1 MDYQEQENQTGVR
14 FNWNIWPSTKLE
26 ATRVEIPLGCLFT
39 PLKESSKLQLV
50 EYEPIRCRAS
60 GCILNPYCPVDFRS
74 KVWTCPFSL
83 QRNPFPP
90 HYAEHISETVLPAE
104 LMYPSVEYILPGIPA
119 NNVSPPVFI
128 FVIDTCL
135 IEAELS
141 ELRDSIQQAVS
152 LMPSDALVGLITY
165 GTVCCVH
172 ELGFTECPKSYVFR
186 GTKDVTSQ
194 QLQLQLGLT
203 SRGDPRNQMSE
214 GSSRRFLLPVSECE
228 YSLMNIL
235 DDLQPDS
242 WPIPADTRP
251 QRCTGVA
258 LAVAT
263 GLMEACCIQQ
273 SGRIMLFVGGVC
285 TVGPGTVVSL
295 PLAESIRHHLDL
307 QKNSSSAKHVQKAL
321 KFYSSL
327 AQRAVQNG
335 HAVDILACSLDQVGL
350 HEMRV
355 LCDRSGGHMVMSDSF
370 SMNIFRDSFK
380 KMFEPD
386 ASGYIKQAFNG
397 RVEILCSKDV
407 KVSGAIGACT
417 STGKKGAQV
426 GDTMIGES
434 NTCEW
439 SFGAMD
445 KNTTVA
451 FYFEVVAQ
459 GVNQIPPGKQSFIQ
473 FQTLYNHPSG
483 RKRLRVTT
491 VSYRYSEPNILDLA
505 PGFDQE
511 SAAVLMARLAVSKTE
526 SEDGLDVLRWLDR
539 KLIRLVSR
547 FADYQK
553 DDPNSFHLSSEFS
566 IYPQFMYHLRRS
578 HFLQTFNASPD
589 ETAYYR
595 TVLLRENVMNSLVM
609 IQPAL
614 LQYSFDEGPPQPVLL
629 DVQSLKPNVI
639 LLLDSFFHI
648 VVWYGE
654 MIHQWKEQGYHENPE
669 YENFKNLL
677 LAPAEDAKSILQ
689 DRFPVPKFV
698 QCHAGGSQARFLL
711 AKVNP
716 SATHNTLSGATF
728 DSVSDGSIVI
738 TDDVS
743 LKVFMEHLIKLAV
756 QS

>member
-26 ATRVEIPLGCLFT
+26 ATRIELPLGCLFT
-39 PLKESSKLQLV
+39 PLKDTSRLQLV
-50 EYEPIRCRAS
+50 EYEPVRCRAS
-60 GCILNPYCPVDFRS
+60 GCILNPYCPIDFRS

-83 QRNPFPP
+83 QRIPFPP
-90 HYAEHISETVLPAE
+90 HYAEHISENVLPAE
-104 LMYPSVEYILPGIPA
+104 LMHPSIEYILPATPG
-119 NNVSPPVFI
+119 NTSNPPVFV

-135 IEAELS
+135 IEAELN
-141 ELRDSIQQAVS
+141 ELRDSIQQVIS
-152 LMPSDALVGLITY
+152 LMPPDALVGLITF

-172 ELGFTECPKSYVFR
+172 ELGFSECPKSYVFR
-186 GTKDVTSQ
+186 GTKDVTAQ
-194 QLQLQLGLT
+194 QVQVQLGLT
-203 SRGDPRNQMSE
+203 TRHDPRY
-214 GSSRRFLLPVSECE
+214 SSNPVSIHSFLLPVPECE
-228 YSLMNIL
+228 FALTSIL
-235 DDLQPDS
+235 EDLRPDS
-242 WPIPADTRP
+242 WPIPTDNRP
-251 QRCTGVA
+251 QRCTGAA
-258 LAVAT
+258 LTVAT

-285 TVGPGTVVSL
+285 TIGPGTIVSP

-307 QKNSSSAKHVQKAL
+307 QKNSNAARHVQKAI
-321 KFYSSL
+321 KFYASL
-327 AQRAVQNG
+327 AHRAVQNG
-335 HAVDILACSLDQVGL
+335 HAVDIFACSLDQVGL
-350 HEMRV
+350 YEMRV
-355 LCDRSGGHMVMSDSF
+355 LCDRSGGNMVMSDSF

-380 KMFEPD
+380 KIFEPD
-386 ASGYIKQAFNG
+386 NTGYIKQAFNG
-397 RVEILCSKDV
+397 RVELLCSKDI
-407 KVSGAIGACT
+407 KVCGAIGACT
-417 STGKKGAQV
+417 GTGKKGSQV
-426 GDTMIGES
+426 GDSLIGES

-439 SFGAMD
+439 SFGALD
-445 KNTTVA
+445 KNTTIA

-459 GVNQIPPGKQSFIQ
+459 SVTQIPPGKQSFIQ

-483 RKRLRVTT
+483 RRRLRVTT
-491 VSYRYSEPNILDLA
+491 VSYRYSEPNLLDLA

-511 SAAVLMARLAVSKTE
+511 AAAVLMARLAVVRTE
-526 SEDGLDVLRWLDR
+526 SEDSLDVLRWLDR
-539 KLIRLVSR
+539 KLIRL
-547 FADYQK
+547 K
-553 DDPNSFHLSSEFS
+553 SFSSD
-566 IYPQFMYHLRRS
+566 
-578 HFLQTFNASPD
+578 FNASPD

-639 LLLDSFFHI
+639 LLLDSFFHV

-654 MIHQWKEQGYHENPE
+654 MIYQWKEQGYHENPE
-669 YENFKNLL
+669 YENFRNLL
-677 LAPAEDAKSILQ
+677 LAPAEDTKAILQ

-698 QCHAGGSQARFLL
+698 LCHAGGSQARFLL